1 MYDLLKHIKPLQM
14 YDFFK
19 NEQTEGEGVIM
30 VNIRQLT
37 EEDMQ
42 EAMKLKV
49 LCWTEELAGQVENS
63 LSVSQE
69 LEFWVD
75 WMHTAEENNDIRLL
89 IGAFENDKMLGVAFG
104 SFAETDDIP
113 ENGIEL
119 NGLWVFPDERNRG
132 VSLMMIIYLLEY
144 YLKLGMEK
152 IVIYSVHHSPSNKFY
167 HKFGASV
174 ERQEYQMDGLLLVDV
189 FLADMLM
196 MKKKLEQSLQKY
208 L

>member
-1 MYDLLKHIKPLQM
+1 MI
-14 YDFFK
+14 
-19 NEQTEGEGVIM
+19 
-30 VNIRQLT
+30 NIRQLT

-49 LCWTEELAGQVENS
+49 LCWTEELAGQADNS

-104 SFAETDDIP
+104 SFAETDDIS

-119 NGLWVFPDERNRG
+119 NGLWVYPDERNRG
-132 VSLMMIIYLLEY
+132 VSLMMIIYILEY
-144 YLKLGMEK
+144 YLKLGKEK
-152 IVIYSVHHSPSNKFY
+152 IIIYNSHHSPSNKFY
-167 HKFGASV
+167 HKFGAYV

-189 FLADMLM
+189 FLADMLI